1 MYLVYRISLMNIY
14 EMVRYKLSDFWD
26 CTLNYYGG
34 KSNSL
39 LWEGEE
45 TYVLI
50 TLRQKGSRVIQDN
63 WLPVSEESFPWLNMF
78 IVNIETVINC
88 NFE

>member
-1 MYLVYRISLMNIY
+1 MNIY

-50 TLRQKGSRVIQDN
+50 TLR
-63 WLPVSEESFPWLNMF
+63 
-78 IVNIETVINC
+78 
-88 NFE
+88 